1 MNLHRLIE
9 EHLPRPLLD
18 LVGQISTRA
27 AGRDERAYLVGGA
40 VRDLLLGRPN
50 LDLDLV
56 IEGDAVQL
64 TKELAESGQADLLAC
79 HRFGTATLGC
89 GDHTLDVA
97 TARSETYAHPGA
109 LPEVTPGTI
118 RDDLARRDFSINAM
132 AVSLSPD
139 DHGELIDLYGG
150 RTDLEQRLV
159 RVLHP
164 GSFRDD
170 ATRILRGVR
179 YEQRFGFE
187 FESQTA
193 GLLRQDL
200 HMLDTISGDRIR
212 HELELILNEREPENA
227 IKRLADLGVLT
238 RINLVVEGEVEIA
251 GVFRKARRM
260 TGPEQL
266 PALYLCL
273 LIYPSTP
280 QQLEAV
286 ISRLNMPTRPSR
298 AMCHTLRLKNSLK
311 LLDRP
316 SSRPSE
322 IYDLLKD
329 HDVLAIQANAIASE
343 SSSARSSLD
352 LFLRNLR
359 HVRPSLAGE
368 DLKKLGIPPG
378 PEMGR
383 IIRALH
389 RARLDGEVTTREDEE
404 RLALSLKA
412 AASYTNPEF

>member
-1 MNLHRLIE
+1 ME
-9 EHLPRPLLD
+9 EHLPLPLLE
-18 LVGQISTRA
+18 LARQISTRA

-40 VRDLLLGRPN
+40 VRDLLLGSPN

-56 IEGDAVQL
+56 IEGDAVHLAQ
-64 TKELAESGQADLLAC
+64 ELAEAGQADLLAH
-79 HRFGTATLGC
+79 HRFGTATLRC

-97 TARSETYAHPGA
+97 TARKETYAHPGA

-132 AVSLSPD
+132 AVSLSPH

-179 YEQRFGFE
+179 YEQRLGFE
-187 FESQTA
+187 LEAQTS
-193 GLLRQDL
+193 GLLRRDL

-212 HELELILNEREPENA
+212 HELELILNEREPEHA
-227 IKRLADLGVLT
+227 IQRLSDLGVLT
-238 RINLVVEGEVEIA
+238 RIGLAVEGEGEIA
-251 GVFRKARRM
+251 EVFRKARRM
-260 TGPEQL
+260 AEPEQL

-273 LIYPSTP
+273 LIYSRTM
-280 QQLEAV
+280 QQLEAL

-298 AMCHTLRLKNSLK
+298 AMRDTLRLKNSLG

-316 SSRPSE
+316 SPRPSE
-322 IYDLLKD
+322 VYDLLKEYD
-329 HDVLAIQANAIASE
+329 TPAVQANAIAWE
-343 SSSARSSLD
+343 TLPAHGSLD
-352 LFLRNLR
+352 LFLTNLR
-359 HVRPSLAGE
+359 HVRPSLDGE
-368 DLKKLGIPPG
+368 DLKRLGIPPG
-378 PEMGR
+378 PEMGA
-383 IIRALH
+383 ILRALH
-389 RARLDGEVTTREDEE
+389 RAKLDGEVVTEADEE
-404 RLALSLKA
+404 RLALSLRA
-412 AASYTNPEF
+412 ADDAAKTEPQKE

>member
-1 MNLHRLIE
+1 ME
-9 EHLPRPLLD
+9 EHLPRSLLE

-27 AGRDERAYLVGGA
+27 TGRDERAYLVGGA
-40 VRDLLLGRPN
+40 VRDLLLDSPN

-64 TKELAESGQADLLAC
+64 AQELAEAGQADLLAR
-79 HRFGTATLGC
+79 HSFGTATLRC

-97 TARSETYAHPGA
+97 TARRETYAYPGA
-109 LPEVTPGTI
+109 LPEVTPGTM
-118 RDDLARRDFSINAM
+118 RDDLARRDFSVNAM

-139 DHGELIDLYGG
+139 DHGELIDLCGG
-150 RTDLEQRLV
+150 RTDLEQGLI

-179 YEQRFGFE
+179 YEQRFGLE
-187 FESQTA
+187 FEAQTA
-193 GLLRQDL
+193 GLLRRDL

-227 IKRLADLGVLT
+227 IRRLADLGVLT
-238 RINLVVEGEVEIA
+238 RMGLAVESEGEIA
-251 GVFRKARRM
+251 GMFRKARRVA
-260 TGPEQL
+260 GPEQL
-266 PALYLCL
+266 PTLCFCL
-273 LIYPSTP
+273 LIYSSTP

-316 SSRPSE
+316 SPRPSE
-322 IYDLLKD
+322 VYDLLKEYD
-329 HDVLAIQANAIASE
+329 TLAIQANAIASE
-343 SSSARSSLD
+343 TSAAHGSLD
-352 LFLRNLR
+352 LFLTNLR
-359 HVRPSLAGE
+359 HVRPSLDGE
-368 DLKKLGIPPG
+368 DLKTLGIPPG

-383 IIRALH
+383 ILRALH
-389 RARLDGEVTTREDEE
+389 RARLDGEVLTKADEE
-404 RLALSLKA
+404 DLALSLRA
-412 AASYTNPEF
+412 ADDAAEAEPQRE

>member
-1 MNLHRLIE
+1 ME
-9 EHLPRPLLD
+9 EHLPRSLLD

-40 VRDLLLGRPN
+40 VRDLLLGSPN

-64 TKELAESGQADLLAC
+64 AQELAEAGQAELLAH
-79 HRFGTATLGC
+79 HRFSTATLRC

-97 TARSETYAHPGA
+97 TARRETYAHPGA
-109 LPEVTPGTI
+109 LPEVTPGTM

-150 RTDLEQRLV
+150 RTDLEQGLI

-187 FESQTA
+187 FEPQTA
-193 GLLRQDL
+193 GLLRRDL

-212 HELELILNEREPENA
+212 HELELILNEREPEKA
-227 IKRLADLGVLT
+227 IKRLADLRMLT
-238 RINLVVEGEVEIA
+238 RIGLAVEREGEIA
-251 GVFRKARRM
+251 DVFRKARRM
-260 TGPEQL
+260 AEPEQL
-266 PALYLCL
+266 PDLYLCL
-273 LIYPSTP
+273 LIYSSTT
-280 QQLEAV
+280 QELDAL

-298 AMCHTLRLKNSLK
+298 AMCHTLRLKNSLG

-316 SSRPSE
+316 SPRPSE
-322 IYDLLKD
+322 VYDLLKEYD
-329 HDVLAIQANAIASE
+329 TVAIQANAIASE
-343 SSSARSSLD
+343 SSAAHGSLD
-352 LFLRNLR
+352 LFLTNLR
-359 HVRPSLAGE
+359 HVRPSLDGE
-368 DLKKLGIPPG
+368 DLKTLGIPPG

-383 IIRALH
+383 ILHALH
-389 RARLDGEVTTREDEE
+389 RARLDGQVVTKADEE
-404 RLALSLKA
+404 GLALSLRA
-412 AASYTNPEF
+412 AHDAAEAEPRRE

>member
-1 MNLHRLIE
+1 ME
-9 EHLPRPLLD
+9 EHLPRPLLN

-27 AGRDERAYLVGGA
+27 AGRDERAYLAGGA
-40 VRDLLLGRPN
+40 VRDLLLGRPT

-64 TKELAESGQADLLAC
+64 AKELAESGQADLLAC

-109 LPEVTPGTI
+109 LPEITPGTI

-150 RTDLEQRLV
+150 RTDLERRLV

-164 GSFRDD
+164 GSFKDD

-187 FESQTA
+187 FEAQTA
-193 GLLRQDL
+193 GLLRRDL

-212 HELELILNEREPENA
+212 HELELILNEREPEHTV
-227 IKRLADLGVLT
+227 KRLAELGVLAQIGLA
-238 RINLVVEGEVEIA
+238 REGSGDMAELF
-251 GVFRKARRM
+251 GQARR
-260 TGPEQL
+260 TGKQDEL
-266 PALYLCL
+266 PVLYFCL
-273 LIYPSTP
+273 LIYSSTP
-280 QQLEAV
+280 KQTEAF
-286 ISRLNMPTRPSR
+286 ITRLNMPSRPSR
-298 AMCHTLRLKNSLK
+298 AVRDTLRLKNSLE
-311 LLDRP
+311 LLDR
-316 SSRPSE
+316 SSPRPSE
-322 IYDLLKD
+322 VYNLLKEYD
-329 HDVLAIQANAIASE
+329 ALAIQANAIGSE
-343 SSSARSSLD
+343 SSAAHGSLD
-352 LFLRNLR
+352 LFLTKLR
-359 HVRPSLAGE
+359 HVRPSLDGE

-378 PEMGR
+378 PEMGGVL
-383 IIRALH
+383 RALH
-389 RARLDGEVTTREDEE
+389 RAKLDGEVVTKADEE
-404 RLALSLKA
+404 GLVLSLR
-412 AASYTNPEF
+412 ASDDDVEAEPQRD